1 MTESLP
7 DYFPLAKD
15 SVRQYAVTKAQ
26 GKGLVSIEVSSVTN
40 AAGRTVAKCSR
51 TTLWNEELP
60 TVEEYEVVK
69 DADGIRRDGVI
80 ELKFP
85 LQKGTEWII
94 SPRRYTIEALDA
106 EVSTLAGRFTG
117 CLRVAYLIAEGDGGS
132 GERWYA
138 PGVGLVKIVENDEG
152 DPFTHEL
159 ISYLD

>member
-1 MTESLP
+1 MN
-7 DYFPLAKD
+7 DYFPLAKN
-15 SVRQYAVTKAQ
+15 SVRQYAVEKAQ
-26 GKGLVSIEVSSVTN
+26 GKGLVSIEVSSV
-40 AAGRTVAKCSR
+40 ASAGGETVAQCTR

-60 TVEEYEVVK
+60 KLEEFEVVK
-69 DADGIRRDGVI
+69 NATEVRCDGAT
-80 ELKFP
+80 EFKFP

-106 EVSTLAGRFTG
+106 EVTTLAGHFTG

-152 DPFTHEL
+152 DPFTYEL
-159 ISYLD
+159 LSYLD